1 MPSGSEARGVKIRGG
16 VRLEGGVP
24 IQGAKNAALPLLAA
38 SLLIPEPVIFE
49 NVPSVRDVAVMV
61 EVLTHLGARIAWDR
75 AARRMEVDASSLQHF
90 EAPQDAVRKMRASI
104 YVLAPLLAR
113 FGEARVGYP
122 GGCAF
127 GPRPIDFHLR
137 GLERL
142 GASVDVAFGE
152 IHARI
157 RRFQGNH
164 FAFDRKSVG
173 ATIQV
178 VMAAVLAEGTTVL
191 DNVALEPEVAT
202 TLEFLNAAG
211 ARIEGIGTDRL
222 VIHGVKTLQSPGKW
236 TVIPDRIEAG
246 TWLIAGAAT
255 GGEVT
260 VSPMPKAFLPTVLE
274 KLAEAG
280 VDIRETAEGLNV
292 HGASPQHLR
301 PIRVVT
307 EPFPGFPTDLQPQIT
322 VLLARVP
329 GSSRIRDTIY
339 PTRFHHA
346 EELRRLGARIEVE
359 DGTAWI
365 EGVPRL
371 TGAEVEGRDL
381 RATAALVIA
390 GLVAEG
396 ETVVRGFEHLVR
408 GYEDFV
414 GKLRALGAEV
424 ELLF

>member
-1 MPSGSEARGVKIRGG
+1 MPSGSETRGLRIRGG
-16 VRLEGGVP
+16 VRLHGNVP

-38 SLLIPEPVIFE
+38 SLLIPEPVILE
-49 NVPSVRDVAVMV
+49 NVPNVRDVAVMV
-61 EVLTHLGARIAWDR
+61 EVLTHLGARIVWDR
-75 AARRMEVDASSLQHF
+75 SARRMEVDASSLQRS

-104 YVLAPLLAR
+104 YVLAPLLVR

-142 GASVDVAFGE
+142 GAELDVIHGE
-152 IHARI
+152 IHARV
-157 RRFQGNH
+157 RRFRGNH

-173 ATIQV
+173 GTIQV
-178 VMAAVLAEGTTVL
+178 ALASVLAEGITL
-191 DNVALEPEVAT
+191 LENVAREPEVTT

-211 ARIEGIGTDRL
+211 ARIEGIGTDQL
-222 VIHGVKTLQSPGKW
+222 VIHGVKALTSPGTW

-255 GGEVT
+255 GGEVA

-274 KLAEAG
+274 KMAEAG
-280 VDIRETAEGLNV
+280 IQIRETGEGLAV
-292 HGASPQHLR
+292 QGAPIQNLR

-329 GSSRIRDTIY
+329 GGSRVRDTIY

-359 DGTAWI
+359 EGTAWI

-381 RATAALVIA
+381 RASAALVIA

-396 ETVVRGFEHLVR
+396 ETVVWGYEHLIR
-408 GYEDFV
+408 GYEDFI
-414 GKLRALGAEV
+414 GKLRTLGAEV
-424 ELLF
+424 ELLP